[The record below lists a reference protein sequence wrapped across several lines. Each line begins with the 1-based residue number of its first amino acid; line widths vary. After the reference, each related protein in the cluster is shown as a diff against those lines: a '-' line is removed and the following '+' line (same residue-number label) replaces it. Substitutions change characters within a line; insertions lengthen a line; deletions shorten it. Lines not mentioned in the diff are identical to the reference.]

1 MIGLGEHA
9 EFIIAAYGGVF
20 IGLLAVIGRIVTD
33 SRRVRARLAE
43 LGDKRG

>member
-20 IGLLAVIGRIVTD
+20 LGLLVLIGWIIAD
-33 SRRVRARLAE
+33 SRRIKARLAE

>member
-20 IGLLAVIGRIVTD
+20 LGLLALIFWIVAD
-33 SRRVRARLAE
+33 SRRTKARLAE

>member
-20 IGLLAVIGRIVTD
+20 TGLLALIGWIVTD
-33 SRRVRARLAE
+33 SRRIKARLAE